1 LLRRLLPDK
10 NKIRLNS
17 KEEKMKYTVDKSVF
31 ELNPDIK
38 FGIIVGENI
47 INSETGPEDEERLR
61 RAEAKMRETYKA
73 DEIRELK
80 NVKLYREVVK
90 ESGINPN
97 KYPPSVEAMF
107 KRIVKEG
114 QLPLI
119 NALVDLCNAVSI
131 ERGISLGGHD
141 LKDIH
146 EDLEVRYSR
155 KGDIFLPFGAE
166 VYEDVEENELVFTSG
181 NIVQTYKWLWRQS
194 ELGKL
199 TLDSNR
205 VFFQLV
211 GFDYEEG
218 SSLYEAMKDIEELVI
233 NRFRGTCRK
242 YLVDI
247 NNQSIEF

>member
-1 LLRRLLPDK
+1 
-10 NKIRLNS
+10 
-17 KEEKMKYTVDKSVF
+17 MKYTIDKSVF

-38 FGIIVGENI
+38 FGILIGSNI
-47 INSETGPEDEERLR
+47 KNSSTRPEDEERLR
-61 RAEAKMRETYKA
+61 RAEDKMRQEVKA
-73 DEIRELK
+73 DEIRNLN
-80 NVKLYREVVK
+80 NVRLYREVVMK
-90 ESGINPN
+90 SGINPN
-97 KYPPSVEAMF
+97 KYLPSVEAMF
-107 KRIVKEG
+107 KRIVKGG
-114 QLPLI
+114 QLPVI

-131 ERGISLGGHD
+131 EQGISLGGHD
-141 LKDIH
+141 LIDIH

-155 KGDIFLPFGAE
+155 KGDIFLPFGSE
-166 VYEDVEENELVFTSG
+166 TYEDVEENELIFTSG

-199 TLDSNR
+199 TLDSSD

-218 SSLYEAMKDIEELVI
+218 SSLFEAMRDIEQLVI
-233 NRFRGTCRK
+233 NRFQGSCRK